1 MCSSSKKIPKIF
13 TWLLL
18 FFLMGGCLQG
28 CDESLEGS
36 GNAADL
42 QVSAE
47 GVSHVVV
54 GSTGSLKVLVSDE
67 ETVFV
72 SGDDNIVSQ
81 MEVRQ
86 ENNSLIITPKQLN
99 SLIRPNLPLHYEI
112 RVKSLESLRVAGN
125 MRVEV
130 AGLYA
135 NEFVLESSGMLE
147 FLLEGQVQNM
157 RLKQVGVSRLSAR
170 GLTVGT
176 LNLSLA
182 GNTVVD
188 IAVTELITGEMSGF
202 SQLIYQGGPVVD
214 VQLNDQA
221 IAKVNDEGF

>member
-1 MCSSSKKIPKIF
+1 
-13 TWLLL
+13 
-18 FFLMGGCLQG
+18 
-28 CDESLEGS
+28 
-36 GNAADL
+36 
-42 QVSAE
+42 
-47 GVSHVVV
+47 
-54 GSTGSLKVLVSDE
+54 
-67 ETVFV
+67 VFV

-99 SLIRPNLPLHYEI
+99 SLIRPNLPLQYEI